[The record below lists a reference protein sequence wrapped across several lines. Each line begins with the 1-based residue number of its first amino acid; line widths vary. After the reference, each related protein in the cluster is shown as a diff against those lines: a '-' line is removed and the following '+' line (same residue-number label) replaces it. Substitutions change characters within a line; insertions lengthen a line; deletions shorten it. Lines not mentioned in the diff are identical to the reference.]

1 MTDPERIRP
10 ADRAAWRAWLSE
22 HAETSAGVWLVYTK
36 GAGRTLPYDAIVE
49 EALCFGWVDSLPRS
63 LDDASAMLYVA
74 PRKARSSWSRVNKER
89 IERLTAAGL
98 MAPPGIRA
106 VETAKANGSW
116 AALDEVETLEEPPDL
131 RRALD
136 AVPPARTAWDGF
148 PRSAKRA
155 ILEWIGAAKRDETRA
170 QRVRTTVEEAA
181 AGRRADQWRQPK
193 SAPPA

>member
-1 MTDPERIRP
+1 MTDADRVRP
-10 ADRAAWRAWLSE
+10 ADRAAWRAWLTA
-22 HAETSAGVWLVYTK
+22 HAETSAGVWLVHDK

-63 LDDASAMLYVA
+63 LDDTSAMLYVA
-74 PRKARSSWSRVNKER
+74 PRKARSSWSRANKER
-89 IERLTAAGL
+89 VERLTAAGR
-98 MAPPGIRA
+98 MARPGMRA

-116 AALDEVETLEEPPDL
+116 AALDVVETLEEPEDL
-131 RRALD
+131 ARALD
-136 AVPPARTAWDGF
+136 AVPTARAAGDAF

-170 QRVRTTVEEAA
+170 QRVRTTVDEAA
-181 AGRRADQWRQPK
+181 VGRRANQWRQPR